1 MRYYLRIYKAFVI
14 QNFRVLLLSK
24 QNVTL
29 GIITFFS
36 MQIFNLLTIDIIFKN
51 VTNIGGYDRTQIL
64 FIYGIFLLPRGLDH
78 MISDYLWLFAGGG
91 VKRGV
96 YDKYMT
102 KPLPTLFQVIIE
114 KFDFNALAEL
124 ILAFLLMIRYG
135 GRYFTDFGNF
145 MVFIALIINGVFI
158 YLAIKIVCAA
168 VAFYTKS
175 SFYLLHS
182 VYQTSNFSKYPVSIY
197 PKSIVYIMYFILP
210 FGLTTYLPYLAI
222 TGNLQFNF
230 MSILSFFSGI
240 FFLTLATVFWSVAEK
255 NYESTGS

>member
-1 MRYYLRIYKAFVI
+1 MGYYLRIYKAFVI
-14 QNFRVLLLSK
+14 QNFRILVLSK
-24 QNVTL
+24 QNVIL
-29 GIITFFS
+29 GIITFLS

-51 VTNIGGYDRTQIL
+51 VSDIGGYNKTQIL

-102 KPLPTLFQVIIE
+102 KPLPPLFQVIIE

-124 ILAFLLMIRYG
+124 ILAFLLISRYG
-135 GRYFTDFGNF
+135 ANYFNNFGNF
-145 MVFIALIINGVFI
+145 MIFSVLIINGVFI

-175 SFYLLHS
+175 SFYLLQS

-222 TGNLQFNF
+222 TGDFKMNF

-240 FFLTLATVFWSVAEK
+240 FFLTIATLFWNVAEK